1 MFNVGGPEVVVILI
15 VALLILGPEQLPKA
29 MRTFGQVMAEIRKV
43 SGGFQDEMRRAMEEV
58 DPCKVIEK
66 AAGSPSSTVTT
77 TEDGTEVVARNPEH
91 EPGDDSH
98 GLDDAGPGAT
108 AGPDAPG
115 APSGPDD
122 DGPPPIS
129 PADRA
134 AG

>member
-58 DPCKVIEK
+58 DPRKVIEK
-66 AAGSPSSTVTT
+66 AAGSPASTVTT

-91 EPGDDSH
+91 EPGDHS
-98 GLDDAGPGAT
+98 GGPDDAGPGAT

-115 APSGPDD
+115 APGGPD